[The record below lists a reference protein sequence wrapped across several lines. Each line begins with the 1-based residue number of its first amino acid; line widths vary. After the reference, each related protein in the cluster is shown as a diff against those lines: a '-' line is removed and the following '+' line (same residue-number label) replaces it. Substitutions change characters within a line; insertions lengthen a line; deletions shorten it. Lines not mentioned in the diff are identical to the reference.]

1 MFFNKTEV
9 EDKTSTSTSDKML
22 FKKEDLLDI
31 DKFIYK
37 IKNILNIERNEEEI
51 KQILEDVI
59 EKYKLKEIE
68 VSNNLKTGKIIENFV
83 IDILKQDYSLTQRI
97 NKSQGYNF
105 IINNKY
111 FVIRMSKPKNL
122 SGNIHVFD
130 KSRKIP
136 DKNINIIIFGYYND
150 EIYYNFSLFR
160 ENIKL
165 NSTNLGNWKK
175 LETIDEFK
183 RDFDDFYKN
192 KALENK

>member
-1 MFFNKTEV
+1 
-9 EDKTSTSTSDKML
+9 
-22 FKKEDLLDI
+22 
-31 DKFIYK
+31 
-37 IKNILNIERNEEEI
+37 
-51 KQILEDVI
+51 
-59 EKYKLKEIE
+59 
-68 VSNNLKTGKIIENFV
+68 
-83 IDILKQDYSLTQRI
+83 
-97 NKSQGYNF
+97 
-105 IINNKY
+105 
-111 FVIRMSKPKNL
+111 MSKPKNL